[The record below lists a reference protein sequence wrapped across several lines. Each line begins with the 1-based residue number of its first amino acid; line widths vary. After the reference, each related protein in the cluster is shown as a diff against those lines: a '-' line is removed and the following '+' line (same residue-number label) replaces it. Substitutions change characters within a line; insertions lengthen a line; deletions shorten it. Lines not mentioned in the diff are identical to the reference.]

1 MRRQRLTHYSTDGR
15 RPALQKFMTK
25 KNWLLLATFAALA
38 VVYVVCF
45 TDWFKPK
52 TVQIFHTIRTAHFR
66 RAKAG
71 AGPSLIFG
79 INQKLKLT
87 EIKVVPAAEFKTNE
101 NTLPLWHIVSDSN
114 SVPVSSFA
122 YGKPIRGMRPAVKG
136 ASPQP
141 LETNITYLL
150 IVTAGNIR
158 GEHDFELK

>member
-1 MRRQRLTHYSTDGR
+1 MRRFRLTTYSTDGM

-25 KNWLLLATFAALA
+25 KNWLLLAAFTVLTL
-38 VVYVVCF
+38 VYVVYF
-45 TDWFKPK
+45 TDWFKPN

-66 RAKAG
+66 KPKAG
-71 AGPSLIFG
+71 VGPSLIFG

-87 EIKVVPAAEFKTNE
+87 EIKVVPAAEFQTNE
-101 NTLPLWHIVSDSN
+101 NALPLWHIVSDSN

-122 YGKPIRGMRPAVKG
+122 YGKPIRGMRPAIKG

-141 LETNITYLL
+141 LETNLTYLL
-150 IVTAGNIR
+150 IVTAGKIK